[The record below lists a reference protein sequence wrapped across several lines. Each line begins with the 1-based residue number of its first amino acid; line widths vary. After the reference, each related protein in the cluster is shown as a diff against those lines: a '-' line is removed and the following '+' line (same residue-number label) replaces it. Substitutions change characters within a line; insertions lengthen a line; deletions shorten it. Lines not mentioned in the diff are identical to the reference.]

1 MENCGC
7 TGGMKLWA
15 VNGADIRG
23 NWIHGNHGPGIWAD
37 TNNNDVLIE
46 QNVIEDNDDTAI
58 FYETSYNAII
68 RDNVI
73 RRNNLVGGREV
84 RRPRGRFPGRRR
96 STCPSPAV
104 SHGSR
109 PGPT

>member
-1 MENCGC
+1 
-7 TGGMKLWA
+7 MKLWA

-46 QNVIEDNDDTAI
+46 QNVIEDNDDAAI

-68 RDNVI
+68 RDNLI
-73 RRNNLVGGREV
+73 RRNNLVGGRKFADRKDEFPTSTIYLSEAGGE
-84 RRPRGRFPGRRR
+84 PRIKARTDPSR
-96 STCPSPAV
+96 STAMI
-104 SHGSR
+104 
-109 PGPT
+109 